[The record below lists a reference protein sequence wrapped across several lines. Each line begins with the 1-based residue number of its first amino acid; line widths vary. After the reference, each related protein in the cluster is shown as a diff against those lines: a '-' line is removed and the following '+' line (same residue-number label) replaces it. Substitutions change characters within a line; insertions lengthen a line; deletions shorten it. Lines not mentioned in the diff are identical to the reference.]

1 VPSIRLNSG
10 KVKSAEPERVAR
22 DVSQRNPARP
32 ATCLDGARSL
42 GEMEIEESRLLEIS
56 RCGRRVRARLRVVL
70 VGIPEEV
77 ARPLEAGSL
86 GVSESGR

>member
-1 VPSIRLNSG
+1 
-10 KVKSAEPERVAR
+10 
-22 DVSQRNPARP
+22 
-32 ATCLDGARSL
+32 
-42 GEMEIEESRLLEIS
+42 MEIEESRLLEIS